1 MAKKIKPIFWVVG
14 IGAVVGILA
23 IIRKGIG
30 LSKLQWYSKGLKIKS
45 GKLDYK
51 VEILNPSNTIQKI
64 DNIFLNFYSGNTR
77 IGKVFLNTQTIIPK
91 NDKVDVSIPIDVNV
105 GGVALLIADVIKYKS
120 LSITITGS
128 VIANGVK
135 IPVNELV
142 NLNITDYLP

>member
-14 IGAVVGILA
+14 IGAVVGVLA
-23 IIRKGIG
+23 LIRKGVG

-51 VEILNPSNTIQKI
+51 VEIINPTNTIQKI
-64 DNIFLNFYSGNTR
+64 DNVFLNFYSGNTR
-77 IGKVFLNTQTIIPK
+77 IGKIFINSQTIIPK
-91 NDKVDVSIPIDVNV
+91 NNKIDVSIPIEVNV

-128 VIANGVK
+128 VTANGVPL
-135 IPVNELV
+135 PVNELV
-142 NLNITDYLP
+142 NFNLSDYIP